1 MPDRVRYRAASG
13 LRRVSP
19 VNVHAHP
26 ELEHTCLRAHAP
38 PPHAGPL
45 GGGLRPPSES
55 SPENR
60 LRRRSRRSKRGHSG
74 TLGGRAGHYSAC
86 VSELTGGA
94 DGGASEVGR
103 PAVRDQLRTYTD
115 LMLRSPRGVCSV
127 VSIVRTFLSGAS
139 VQTDSRDIVLSP

>member
-1 MPDRVRYRAASG
+1 MPNRVRHRAAGG
-13 LRRVSP
+13 LRPVSP

-26 ELEHTCLRAHAP
+26 ELEHTWLRAHAP

-74 TLGGRAGHYSAC
+74 TLGGRAGHYSAG
-86 VSELTGGA
+86 VSELTGGG
-94 DGGASEVGR
+94 DDGASDLGR
-103 PAVRDQLRTYTD
+103 PVAQDQLRTYTD
-115 LMLRSPRGVCSV
+115 LMLRSPRGACSV
-127 VSIVRTFLSGAS
+127 VSIVRTLPSGES
-139 VQTDSRDIVLSP
+139 VQMDWRDIVLSP